1 MLQFIVGQDGSKI
14 GQEAEKF
21 SLLPNEKKY
30 SKRLKSDIFDFV
42 GFVIDKEKLLAVFPK
57 HFFEKEIENEIFK
70 EKDINEDIILLFKV
84 INKYVSEKKTNSVAS
99 KYIGY
104 EENFESDYPFDAFF
118 KVYEYYK
125 KYGIY
130 KEEEI
135 SIEQNASGKIS
146 WKDTIQKSNVIV
158 SNGNLI
164 FFPLYSKK
172 KNNKNA
178 FISECM
184 TFVINYTIKNFKFF
198 IELSPV
204 KEKEC
209 KIDFLANRE
218 YTLRQLYQY
227 RNTIFKDYQ
236 KELINSLIKFFEQY
250 NKKANG
256 GAIHFRINY
265 FNLIWE
271 DMVNKYLNDCFV
283 SVDKE
288 NCKLIFDSNKKS
300 KTKQFEDKKFNIDK
314 SKHKFFIRPDHYYT
328 DDNTMY
334 VFDSKYYEDVSDLN
348 YKQFSYTILLG
359 NSQLGN
365 NKNLYSA
372 LLLPGKRGSG
382 LHLKLDIPY
391 CQLNQGCNY
400 IIEQFLNVRLLMK
413 NYLNL
418 DIKSEND
425 ESGNNITEN
434 YLYPNVENYN
444 IEELKVAEDSEE
456 YRYD

>member
-130 KEEEI
+130 KEEGI

-314 SKHKFFIRPDHYYT
+314 SKHKFFIRPDHYYI

-359 NSQLGN
+359 NSQLCN

-372 LLLPGKRGSG
+372 LLLPGKHESG

-418 DIKSEND
+418 NIKSEND